1 VYPTI
6 MRVRSRLSRSLG
18 AVTSTLTL
26 FVFALAFQLDAM
38 RPPHA
43 HGDETTG
50 IYNEEHILAELGS
63 LHRIVSLPEGAPAIV
78 LVLHT
83 TAAVV
88 SARVHP
94 HSPDAGRAGPRAPPS
109 A

>member
-1 VYPTI
+1 
-6 MRVRSRLSRSLG
+6 MRVRSRLSRSV
-18 AVTSTLTL
+18 VTSTLIL
-26 FVFALAFQLDAM
+26 FVFALTFQLDAM

-78 LVLHT
+78 LALCT

-94 HSPDAGRAGPRAPPS
+94 RSPDASPAGPRAPP
-109 A
+109 AA

>member
-6 MRVRSRLSRSLG
+6 MRIRSHLSRSIA

-38 RPPHA
+38 RPLHA
-43 HGDETTG
+43 HEGETAG
-50 IYNEEHILAELGS
+50 IYNEEHILSELGS
-63 LHRIVSLPEGAPAIV
+63 LHRIVLLPEGAPAIV
-78 LVLHT
+78 LALRT

-88 SARVHP
+88 SDRVHP
-94 HSPDAGRAGPRAPPS
+94 RSPDASRAGPRAPPS

>member
-1 VYPTI
+1 MYPTI
-6 MRVRSRLSRSLG
+6 MRIRSHLSHSIG
-18 AVTSTLTL
+18 AVISTLTL
-26 FVFALAFQLDAM
+26 LVFALAFQLDAM

-43 HGDETTG
+43 HGAETAG
-50 IYNEEHILAELGS
+50 IYNEEHVLAELGS
-63 LHRIVSLPEGAPAIV
+63 LHRIVSLPEGAPAII
-78 LVLHT
+78 LALRT

-94 HSPDAGRAGPRAPPS
+94 RLPDASRAGPRAPPS

>member
-6 MRVRSRLSRSLG
+6 MRVRSRLSRSIG
-18 AVTSTLTL
+18 AVTSTLIL

-43 HGDETTG
+43 HGGETAG

-63 LHRIVSLPEGAPAIV
+63 LHRIASLPEGAPAIV
-78 LVLHT
+78 LALST

-94 HSPDAGRAGPRAPPS
+94 RSPDASPSGPRAPPS

>member
-1 VYPTI
+1 MIARWALELHP
-6 MRVRSRLSRSLG
+6 RVRAVMAGLLLVLVSL
-18 AVTSTLTL
+18 AVPLEASQPLHIHEAGTAGL
-26 FVFALAFQLDAM
+26 
-38 RPPHA
+38 
-43 HGDETTG
+43 
-50 IYNEEHILAELGS
+50 YNEEHVLAELGS

-78 LVLHT
+78 LALRT

-94 HSPDAGRAGPRAPPS
+94 HSPDASRAGPRAPPS

>member
-6 MRVRSRLSRSLG
+6 MRIWSHLSHSIG
-18 AVTSTLTL
+18 AVISALTL

-43 HGDETTG
+43 HGAETAG

-63 LHRIVSLPEGAPAIV
+63 LHRIVSLPEGAPAII
-78 LVLHT
+78 LALRT
-83 TAAVV
+83 TPAVV

-94 HSPDAGRAGPRAPPS
+94 RLPDASRAGPRAPPS

>member
-6 MRVRSRLSRSLG
+6 MRIRSHLSRSIG
-18 AVTSTLTL
+18 AVISTLTL

-38 RPPHA
+38 RPLHA
-43 HGDETTG
+43 HEGETAG
-50 IYNEEHILAELGS
+50 IYNEEHILSELGS

-78 LVLHT
+78 LVLRT
-83 TAAVV
+83 TACVIPG
-88 SARVHP
+88 RVHP
-94 HSPDAGRAGPRAPPS
+94 WAPAASHSGPRAPPS